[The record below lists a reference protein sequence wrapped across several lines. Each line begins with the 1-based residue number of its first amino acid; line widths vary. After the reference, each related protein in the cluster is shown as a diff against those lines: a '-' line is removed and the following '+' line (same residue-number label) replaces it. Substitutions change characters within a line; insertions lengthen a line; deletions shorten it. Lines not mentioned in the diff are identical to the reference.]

1 MLLCNASLAEA
12 IDRAVFPGLQGGPH
26 MHTISALAVALKE
39 ADSPEF
45 VAYAKQIVKNA
56 KVLAEGLL
64 EKGFKLFSGGTDN
77 HLILIDLRSKGIP
90 GKKLSKALD
99 RARIETNYNTIPG
112 DPAKPFNPNGLRIGT
127 PAVTTRGMKEEQMK
141 IIASLIS
148 RVAENIDN
156 EETIAQVGRE
166 SLLLC
171 SQFPVPEHFI
181 IPVKNS
187 R

>member
-1 MLLCNASLAEA
+1 M
-12 IDRAVFPGLQGGPH
+12 
-26 MHTISALAVALKE
+26 
-39 ADSPEF
+39 
-45 VAYAKQIVKNA
+45 
-56 KVLAEGLL
+56 

-77 HLILIDLRSKGIP
+77 HLMLIDLRSKGIP
-90 GKKLSKALD
+90 GKKLAKALD

-141 IIASLIS
+141 IIASLITK
-148 RVAENIDN
+148 VAENVDN
-156 EETIAQVGRE
+156 EEIIAQVGRE

-181 IPVKNS
+181 IPEKRFS
-187 R
+187 FI